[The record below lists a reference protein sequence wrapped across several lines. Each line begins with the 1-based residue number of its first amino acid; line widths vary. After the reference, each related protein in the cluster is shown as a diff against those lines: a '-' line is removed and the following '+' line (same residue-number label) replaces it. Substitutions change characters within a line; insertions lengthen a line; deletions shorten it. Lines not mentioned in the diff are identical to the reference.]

1 MPSYLAIPGIQ
12 GDSTAARHHGEIEV
26 DAWSFGCSLAAA
38 THHASGAGAG
48 RPQFTEAT
56 FSCRGGRAS
65 PLLLEFCAT
74 GRSVPEAVLT
84 QESTSEAGGQV
95 TEVRFSDGR
104 ITSYSATG
112 ADAALRDAFRL
123 SFTRVTFSVRTQRAD
138 GSLGAP
144 VTTTQSVRAQPVPP
158 APQPPLPTPGSGGV
172 WRPRTPP
179 PNP

>member
-1 MPSYLAIPGIQ
+1 MPSYLAVPGIQ

-84 QESTSEAGGQV
+84 QDSTNEDRPV
-95 TEVRFSDGR
+95 TEVRFGDGR
-104 ITSYSATG
+104 ITSYTASG
-112 ADAALRDAFRL
+112 ADAALRDEVRL
-123 SFTRVTFSVRTQRAD
+123 SFTRVIFSVRTQRAD

-144 VTTTQSVRAQPVPP
+144 VTTTQTTRAQPVRP

-179 PNP
+179 PSL